1 MRPSGNSRRG
11 PTTATSGRVIRKSAI
26 RPTAWG
32 LTVTSGFS
40 KSTNRPWHRSRPTL
54 LARPKPR
61 LRCCA
66 RTIAFGNSLA
76 TAAAEPSVDALS
88 TTTASTGTSA
98 CPKKASR
105 HLSSSGF
112 TLKLTIRAGTSGFS
126 AGMVLV
132 IIQRLTAPVVLAAVD
147 RIRGIVLSVGR
158 LDLRERLAQV
168 RRSRLVRQNLI
179 LFVGG
184 LVAGIGGFVYHA
196 IAGRVLGPA
205 TYGEVAFLIAVYAV
219 GTAPALILIVV
230 LARYTATLAA
240 RGAEGI
246 SSLLTRTIRLV
257 AIPCLVAILL
267 TTLLARPLANFEH
280 LGSTIPILILGF
292 SIALVWQ
299 VAIPRGILQGLQ
311 RFTALSLNLSLEL
324 VVRTAA
330 VVALLAANYAV
341 SGAMAAVLLGLVFA
355 FVLGL
360 IALRDHLGRSKT
372 RVHLRV
378 MAGFSLTAAA
388 GIIGVQ
394 ILYNQDV
401 ILAEHYLSSHA
412 GGIYG
417 GLNKIGTILYFLTLL
432 GAGALLVFGLVPG
445 LVVGVLF
452 GPSFSDAVPYVFA
465 VGVIGLALSLNNLL
479 VQFFMAVHDRVFLP
493 ILGLGVI
500 AEGVAIFLFHAN
512 VGQVVGDVVVT
523 LLVLLVLLA
532 VRCYLLLP
540 TLRASSLGEPEP
552 KPVLG

>member
-1 MRPSGNSRRG
+1 M
-11 PTTATSGRVIRKSAI
+11 
-26 RPTAWG
+26 
-32 LTVTSGFS
+32 
-40 KSTNRPWHRSRPTL
+40 
-54 LARPKPR
+54 
-61 LRCCA
+61 
-66 RTIAFGNSLA
+66 
-76 TAAAEPSVDALS
+76 
-88 TTTASTGTSA
+88 
-98 CPKKASR
+98 
-105 HLSSSGF
+105 
-112 TLKLTIRAGTSGFS
+112 
-126 AGMVLV
+126 
-132 IIQRLTAPVVLAAVD
+132 
-147 RIRGIVLSVGR
+147 LSVGR
-158 LDLRERLAQV
+158 LELRERLAQV

-179 LFVGG
+179 LFAGG

-205 TYGEVAFLIAVYAV
+205 KYGEVAFLIAVYAV

-257 AIPCLVAILL
+257 AIPCLVAILF
-267 TTLLARPLANFEH
+267 TTLLARPVANFEH
-280 LGSTIPILILGF
+280 LESTIPVLILGF
-292 SIALVWQ
+292 SIALIWQ

-330 VVALLAANYAV
+330 VVALLGSYAV
-341 SGAMAAVLLGLVFA
+341 SGAMAAVLLGLIFA
-355 FVLGL
+355 FALGL

-378 MAGFSLTAAA
+378 MASFSLTAAA

-394 ILYNQDV
+394 FLYNQDV

-417 GLNKIGTILYFLTLL
+417 GLNKIGTILYFLTLSVSQVLFPRVVEAVAKEQHPGRILLYSAGILTLL
-432 GAGALLVFGLVPG
+432 GAGALLVFGVVPG

-452 GPSFSDAVPYVFA
+452 GPSFQDAVPYVFA
-465 VGVIGLALSLNNLL
+465 VGVIGLALSLDNLL
-479 VQFFMAVHDRVFLP
+479 VQFFMAVHDLVFLP
-493 ILGLGVI
+493 ILGLGVV

-523 LLVLLVLLA
+523 LVALLVLLA

-552 KPVLG
+552 KPALG